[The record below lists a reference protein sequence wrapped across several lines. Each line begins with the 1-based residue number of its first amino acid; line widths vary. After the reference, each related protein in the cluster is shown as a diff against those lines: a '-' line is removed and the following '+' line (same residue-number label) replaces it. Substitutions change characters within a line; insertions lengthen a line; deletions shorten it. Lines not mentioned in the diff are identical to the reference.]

1 MVAIG
6 NHYGVVYSSEM
17 KPLKTIFRS
26 LLDEDT
32 LPARDDFMSRDI
44 QVDWLPEKATILT
57 GVRRCGKSSLLRQ
70 VRSDWLEKGLKLS
83 HVGYINFGDERLSG
97 IQQKDLSLLLE
108 AFDEKCA
115 ETPSRDERS
124 LLMLDE
130 LHEVKSW
137 ELFVNRL
144 LRQKGR
150 AVYLTGS
157 SSKLLGAEIATSMRG
172 RSLSYEV
179 FPFSFD
185 ETCRFLKID
194 QSSQAPKVRAILK
207 NQFTYYLSRG
217 GFPETLKA
225 TENTR
230 LRVLQE
236 YFEVLLLRDV
246 VERHG
251 IAQIPAVRFLFT
263 LLFGQI
269 AQLCTQNKLHERMK
283 ASGHRVDKTLVSEC
297 LKWFEDC
304 FAVFT
309 VPMYSESFSKRSV
322 NPKKVYVIDTGL
334 AAHVN
339 MGVSQNLGRLLENAV
354 YLQMR
359 RRQNPIFY
367 FKTKSGKEVDFLV
380 IEANMSAESASAR
393 KRGDLSL
400 TQVCLEL
407 DDEDTRKRE
416 VSALDEAMGELGLNR
431 SELVTL
437 DTRGE
442 IKVKNGTI
450 QVLPGYEWFSSM

>member
-1 MVAIG
+1 MPRNVQI
-6 NHYGVVYSSEM
+6 
-17 KPLKTIFRS
+17 
-26 LLDEDT
+26 DW
-32 LPARDDFMSRDI
+32 MS
-44 QVDWLPEKATILT
+44 EKATILT

-70 VRSDWLEKGLKLS
+70 VRSDWEAKGL
-83 HVGYINFGDERLSG
+83 HPNHIGYINFSDERLSG
-97 IQQKDLSLLLE
+97 LLQKDLTVLLE

-115 ETPSRDERS
+115 EHPSRDDRT

-130 LHEVKSW
+130 MHIVEGW

-150 AVYLTGS
+150 VVYLTGS

-172 RSLSYEV
+172 RSLSYEI

-185 ETCRFLKID
+185 ETCRFLNVD
-194 QSSQAPKVRAILK
+194 QKNQAPKARAILK
-207 NQFTYYLSRG
+207 NQFRKYLSNG

-225 TENTR
+225 SENTR

-236 YFEVLLLRDV
+236 YFEVLLLRDI

-251 IAQIPAVRFLFT
+251 VTQIPAVRFLFT
-263 LLFGQI
+263 LLFSQV

-283 ASGHRVDKTLVSEC
+283 ASGHRVDKTLVGEC

-322 NPKKVYVIDTGL
+322 NPKKIYVIDSGL
-334 AAHVN
+334 AAHVSL
-339 MGVSQNLGRLLENAV
+339 GVSQNLGRLLENAV
-354 YLQMR
+354 YLHLR
-359 RRQNPIFY
+359 RRENQIFY
-367 FKTKSGKEVDFLV
+367 FKTQSGKEVDFLS
-380 IEANMSAESASAR
+380 IESNLSTEATLSR
-393 KRGDLSL
+393 KRGDVTL

-407 DDEDTRKRE
+407 DDEGTRNRE
-416 VSALDEAMGELGLNR
+416 VDALDEAMGELGLR
-431 SELVTL
+431 ESVIVTL
-437 DTRGE
+437 DTQETLR
-442 IKVKNGTI
+442 VKNGVI
-450 QVLPGYEWFSSM
+450 RVIPGYDWFFHSIDR